1 MNNVP
6 GRPSCPKCRGR
17 MVVPIIYG
25 MPNERLMPFFHS
37 GQIRPG
43 GAMGRLADH
52 SGSHWHCET
61 CEAEWRGGMFA
72 SGSGDSVDDPVLI
85 CGIADDAV
93 AIRAEYQ
100 YLTER
105 FGLQRFG
112 PAPDSSG
119 WSVIRQTLLQRAD
132 HLVDMLTIA
141 LPPDETVSVYFDMS
155 AFQSPD
161 PQEGTGGGDP

>member
-1 MNNVP
+1 
-6 GRPSCPKCRGR
+6 

-25 MPNERLMPFFHS
+25 MPDEQLEPFFDS

-52 SGSHWHCET
+52 TGFHWHCDT

-72 SGSGDSVDDPVLI
+72 GGSGDSIDDPVLI

-93 AIRAEYQ
+93 GIRAEYQ

-112 PAPDSSG
+112 PARDSPG
-119 WSVIRQTLLQRAD
+119 WSVTRQALLRRAD
-132 HLVDMLTIA
+132 RLIDALTVELA
-141 LPPDETVSVYFDMS
+141 TDETVCVYFDIS
-155 AFQSPD
+155 AFQPRD
-161 PQEGTGGGDP
+161 PQVGTAVEP

>member
-1 MNNVP
+1 MNFVP
-6 GRPSCPKCRGR
+6 SRPSCPKCRGR
-17 MVVPIIYG
+17 MVGPIIYG
-25 MPNERLMPFFHS
+25 MPDEQVEPFFRS

-72 SGSGDSVDDPVLI
+72 GGTGDSVDDPVLI
-85 CGIADDAV
+85 CGITDDAV
-93 AIRAEYQ
+93 GIRAEYQ

-112 PAPDSSG
+112 SAPDSPG
-119 WSVIRQTLLQRAD
+119 WRVIRQALLSRAD
-132 HLVDMLTIA
+132 HLIDMLTIDLA
-141 LPPDETVSVYFDMS
+141 PDEAVSVYFDIS
-155 AFQSPD
+155 AFQRLD
-161 PQEGTGGGDP
+161 PKAGADLER